1 MACFEPK
8 TNNIYHPETGELIG
22 FRDPITGNF
31 TGVGSWVLV
40 SDDPCGNNNL
50 LLDDN
55 NIALKDDDGAFLFGD

>member
-8 TNNIYHPETGELIG
+8 TGNIYHPTTGDLIG
-22 FRDPITGNF
+22 YRDPTTGIF

-50 LLDDN
+50 LLDDKI
-55 NIALKDDDGAFLFGD
+55 IALQDDGGASLFGD